1 MSGAKSAA
9 RRWAEQEQSNFETTT
24 LRIPE
29 GLGFYKLQEGV
40 VNLDIIPYQ
49 VKAGGIGP
57 NAVKGGNPHAEAGEM
72 YFQRTY
78 FQYSHIGPGDHR
90 FVAPGATFNDRDYIS
105 EVRQSLQRQPGH
117 DPAEEKA
124 LAPKK
129 RNLWLV
135 YDHDEPAKGVQRWDF
150 SFHQFGKLLIARISS
165 SDEDS
170 NWDLFWYTNEKGLS
184 LRLTVKENK
193 PYGLEVIAIDFIPRK
208 KPQPAAIVNHGYDLD
223 AMPIR
228 MSYEKLKAAYL
239 GVDEEEAPVPKTTSG
254 AGTKARAKSEPKSKP
269 ADEPAAKPAESASAY
284 TKGQTVTYLGDACEV
299 VRILPDGI
307 LMLLTPDGDS
317 LKVDSAKLDSGKK
330 AKSEPVEEAK
340 PLTAEAA
347 GLEKNMDVLYQNQV
361 CEIIKISPD
370 GTSLTLLDAAGDS
383 IRAVGCSDVKPVK
396 EEKKATASK
405 TKSAASSAPAGD
417 DADGWEQ
424 SWQEGDEKD

>member
-1 MSGAKSAA
+1 MSESKSVA
-9 RRWAEQEQSNFETTT
+9 RRWAEEEQSNFETTT

-40 VNLDIIPYQ
+40 VNIDIIPYR
-49 VKAGGIGP
+49 VKTGGRGDH
-57 NAVKGGNPHAEAGEM
+57 AVKGGNPHAEAGEL

-78 FQYSHIGPGDHR
+78 HQYSHIGPGDHR
-90 FVAPGATFNDRDYIS
+90 FVAPGATFGDRDYIV
-105 EVRQSLQRQPGH
+105 EVRQALQRQPGH

-129 RNLWLV
+129 RQLWLV
-135 YDHDEPAKGVQRWDF
+135 YDHDEPEKGVQLWDF
-150 SFHQFGKLLIARISS
+150 SFHQFGKLLRDRIIS
-165 SDEDS
+165 SDEAS
-170 NWDLFWYTNEKGLS
+170 GWDMFWKTDTQGMT

-193 PYGLEVIAIDFIPRK
+193 PYGLEVIAIDFMPRK
-208 KPQPAAIVNHGYDLD
+208 KPLPAEIVNHDYDLD

-239 GVDEEEAPVPKTTSG
+239 GVDEEAPAPKTTSG
-254 AGTKARAKSEPKSKP
+254 AGTKPRAKSEPKSKP
-269 ADEPAAKPAESASAY
+269 ADEPAAKPAESASAF
-284 TKGQTVTYLGDACEV
+284 TKGQTVTYLGDACEI

-317 LKVDSAKLDSGKK
+317 LKVDPTKLDSGKK
-330 AKSEPVEEAK
+330 AKSDPVEEAK

-383 IRAVGCSDVKPVK
+383 IRAVGCSEVKPVK

-405 TKSAASSAPAGD
+405 TTKPAASSAPAGD